1 MGKLELK
8 NRHKRVCE
16 DYEQFSVPR
25 EQNLR
30 MRAMADE
37 TKEERNVQVMENLVN
52 ALALSVVPLWRANSY
67 SHSWGHDT
75 NF

>member
-1 MGKLELK
+1 
-8 NRHKRVCE
+8 
-16 DYEQFSVPR
+16 
-25 EQNLR
+25 

-52 ALALSVVPLWRANSY
+52 ALALSVVPLWRANPY